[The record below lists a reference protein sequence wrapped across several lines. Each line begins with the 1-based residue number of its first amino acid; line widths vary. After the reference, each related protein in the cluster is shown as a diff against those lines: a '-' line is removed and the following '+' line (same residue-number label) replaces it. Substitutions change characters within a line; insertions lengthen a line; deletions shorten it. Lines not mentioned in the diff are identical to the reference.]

1 MVWGSAKKECL
12 VEESI
17 MTNLNHHQSAFA
29 GNKVANCA
37 EYKRC
42 KEVVSKM
49 ANLKFE
55 ISMKKYRC
63 SYLYKTTGICFRTP
77 ARLMHEVLAPRPGI
91 IM

>member
-1 MVWGSAKKECL
+1 
-12 VEESI
+12 
-17 MTNLNHHQSAFA
+17 MTNPNHRQRAFA

-55 ISMKKYRC
+55 ISKKN
-63 SYLYKTTGICFRTP
+63 IAVRTFIKQLEYVFEL
-77 ARLMHEVLAPRPGI
+77 RRD
-91 IM
+91 